1 MTIARPQHTARES
14 PVAAQP
20 RSAWR
25 EVELLVLITLVLVTY
40 FSRLTYLNIRGEES
54 RWARVA
60 QEMLDTGD
68 WIVPRQQG
76 QPFPDRPPLNSWTMI
91 AAAQVVGE
99 LNLVAIRLPAVL
111 ATLVATLA
119 TYLYARNF
127 LSRLGALAAAAAYPT
142 MGQVLQL
149 GRLAESDAL
158 LTLCLS
164 VALFAW
170 HYYYACH
177 RNPAFAWLIGYA
189 CAAQAALAKGPQG
202 PVYFVAIC
210 VVYLCLRRDWRMLFS
225 RWHAAGLVVFVAV
238 LAVWQ
243 VPFLCEL
250 DAAAASAVWAEGG
263 EISGRFDYSNP
274 RRVLGHWLGYPFE
287 VFACLLPWSFLL
299 PVLASRWFRRH
310 VGAAAPMV
318 GFAITAWAVALP
330 TCWLPAESRTRYLM
344 ALYPCAALLVG
355 AVVER
360 SWEAAQRDW
369 WSRSWDRFV
378 LISSGAIAAV
388 GLGVGVGRASGV
400 FARLPLHDAVSPA
413 FASCFLFA
421 CLLLASIMA
430 WSRRRRDLV
439 HAQLGVVAMA
449 GFMALV
455 HVGIVMNVQAAGSN
469 QPQDAIARV
478 RAMIPPGERLVSFD
492 KVHHL
497 FAYYYHDPI
506 DLLPFGAERVA
517 TEMPGELFCF
527 AVDPQAKPFEI
538 PFAWRRV
545 AEISCERIQL
555 AEPRTKVVVG
565 RRLSYDAQLGRIEEP
580 LPASG
585 HARHATA
592 APSLLQSVPLR

>member
-1 MTIARPQHTARES
+1 MTSASHHSAASPPPLNTVART
-14 PVAAQP
+14 
-20 RSAWR
+20 RSVWR
-25 EVELLVLITLVLVTY
+25 EVELLVLVALVLVTY

-60 QEMLDTGD
+60 QEMMDTGD

-99 LNLVAIRLPAVL
+99 LNLVAVRLPAVL
-111 ATLVATLA
+111 ATLAVTLA
-119 TYLYARNF
+119 TYIYARNF

-149 GRLAESDAL
+149 GRVAESDAL

-170 HYYYACH
+170 HYGYACRH
-177 RNPAFAWLIGYA
+177 NAAHAWLIGYA
-189 CAAQAALAKGPQG
+189 CAALAGLAKGPQG
-202 PVYFVAIC
+202 PLYFVAIC

-225 RWHAAGLVVFVAV
+225 PWHAAGLSTFAAM

-250 DAAAASAVWAEGG
+250 DAAAVSAVWAEGG

-299 PVLASRWFRRH
+299 PVLTSRWFRRH

-318 GFAITAWAVALP
+318 GFALTAWAVALP
-330 TCWLPAESRTRYLM
+330 TCWLPADSRARYMMSLF
-344 ALYPCAALLVG
+344 PCAALLVG

-360 SWEAAQRDW
+360 SWEAGQHDW
-369 WSRSWDRFV
+369 WSRSWDRFL
-378 LISSGAIAAV
+378 LISSGAAAAV
-388 GLGVGVGRASGV
+388 GLGVAVGRASGL
-400 FARLPLHDAVSPA
+400 FIKLPLHNAVSPV
-413 FASCFLFA
+413 FAGVFLIA
-421 CLLLASIMA
+421 CLSIAAVMA
-430 WSRRRRDLV
+430 WSRRRRELV
-439 HAQLGVVAMA
+439 RAQLGVVAMA
-449 GFMALV
+449 AFMSLV

-469 QPQDAIARV
+469 QPQDAIAHV
-478 RAMIPPGERLVSFD
+478 RAMIPPGERLVSLD

-497 FAYYYHDPI
+497 FAYYYRDPI
-506 DLLPFGAERVA
+506 DLQPFGAQRSA
-517 TEMPGELFCF
+517 TELPGEYFCF
-527 AVDPQAKPFEI
+527 AVDPQAKAFAI
-538 PFAWRRV
+538 PFAWQRV
-545 AEISCERIQL
+545 AEISCERIQM

-565 RRLSYDAQLGRIEEP
+565 RRLDYAPQLGRAAEP
-580 LPASG
+580 HSPLEPAEPS
-585 HARHATA
+585 AA
-592 APSLLQSVPLR
+592 APSESVLR